1 MIDLLDESEWRN
13 MSITKYLV
21 YALFFALSTFLAA
34 CQGSGT
40 AVREFDVQSGD
51 VTLHGRLAGEP
62 NSGCVLVAINGGPG
76 LTSNYMLDLERL
88 AGRDCAVVTYDQR
101 GMGKSSKPAVP
112 DSAESYTLFKY
123 AEDVEAIR
131 LELKAERIHLFGHS
145 FGGIIAMQYA
155 VLYPEHVNSMIFF
168 GGGPPT
174 WEGIQTCDRNMFA
187 RVQSLIQSG
196 MIPPM
201 DQWTGKGIDPL
212 LPAYFSDP
220 GFTFPE
226 DSLGSAPE
234 FDKDVHD
241 LTYRNLRKLDLR
253 VGLAPLQKRI
263 LLIMGHDDPFGLQ
276 MAEATRDALPNSA
289 VEFVVIDKCG
299 HFWHE
304 CPEAFYPKVRAFLK
318 QPTVP

>member
-1 MIDLLDESEWRN
+1 
-13 MSITKYLV
+13 MSITKYLI

-40 AVREFDVQSGD
+40 TVREFDVQSGD
-51 VTLHGRLAGEP
+51 VTLHGRLAGDP

-76 LTSNYMLDLERL
+76 LTSNYMLDLEQL

-187 RVQSLIQSG
+187 RIQSLDPVWNDTSYWISG
-196 MIPPM
+196 LA
-201 DQWTGKGIDPL
+201 KESDPL
-212 LPAYFSDP
+212 LPAYFSDL

-226 DSLGSAPE
+226 DLLGSAPE
-234 FDKDVHD
+234 FDKVVND
-241 LTYRNLRKLDLR
+241 LTYRNMRKLNLH
-253 VGLAPLQKRI
+253 VKLAPLQKRI
-263 LLIMGHDDPFGLQ
+263 ADHGP
-276 MAEATRDALPNSA
+276 R
-289 VEFVVIDKCG
+289 
-299 HFWHE
+299 
-304 CPEAFYPKVRAFLK
+304 
-318 QPTVP
+318 